1 MLTPNFHP
9 PSTVLHYKCNGT
21 VPSFR
26 CFGLL
31 VPLASAYSRYSRH
44 QQRHYCL
51 PALPGFEQ
59 FGILF
64 LTRLIPYQGVYCG
77 SAEDGAFISEMT
89 GTRSP
94 KTVRSSGIP
103 FCHQKAIPRPQGIL
117 CDPGFFPL
125 REQSQHHGIDSALS
139 CCICFFT
146 YLVLS
151 GRVELPF

>member
-1 MLTPNFHP
+1 M
-9 PSTVLHYKCNGT
+9 C
-21 VPSFR
+21 
-26 CFGLL
+26 GLL
-31 VPLASAYSRYSRH
+31 RQLVALDYSYPLPPLIAGIPGINNDTTAF
-44 QQRHYCL
+44 L
-51 PALPGFEQ
+51 PYRGLNSLAF
-59 FGILF
+59 LF

-94 KTVRSSGIP
+94 KTVRSSGIS

-139 CCICFFT
+139 CCICFFLLIW
-146 YLVLS
+146 YCQ
-151 GRVELPF
+151 GELNSRFESEILISCR